1 MFVCAAAALAEAA
14 AALAEAALIPLPAE
28 DEFAFIVKANDAE
41 AALPEPLID
50 AALTPAKAPVLIV
63 ISPTIPKLLPS
74 QVNLSPK
81 LKLLPLSI

>member
-14 AALAEAALIPLPAE
+14 FIPSSAE
-28 DEFAFIVKANDAE
+28 DEFAFIVEAADAE
-41 AALPEPLID
+41 NSLAEPLID
-50 AALTPAKAPVLIV
+50 AAVTPAKAPVLIV
-63 ISPTIPKLLPS
+63 ISPVIPKLLPS